1 MTQSATPITPA
12 PDDRP
17 HKPADD
23 SEEVYFEGSPLL
35 RAELGQVILFGIGG
49 VVLLALAITNLVH
62 WKYDWPWWVYLA
74 MILIAAGLTFWPMM
88 MRKTV
93 RYRITNYRID
103 LTSGVLSRNVDTV
116 ELWHV
121 EDLRLHQSLINRMVG
136 VGAITIMVHD
146 QALPKFTLRGLPQP
160 QELFKMLEQRV
171 IAVKRQRGV
180 MKVDAG

>member
-1 MTQSATPITPA
+1 MTQIAINS

-17 HKPADD
+17 HRPADD

-35 RAELGQVILFGIGG
+35 RAELGKVIVWGMGGI
-49 VVLLALAITNLVH
+49 VLLAIAIANLVKF
-62 WKYDWPWWVYLA
+62 KYEWPWWVYLA
-74 MILIAAGLTFWPMM
+74 LVLIALLITFFPLL

-103 LTSGVLSRNVDTV
+103 ITYGVLSKNTDTV

-121 EDLRLHQSLINRMVG
+121 EDLRLHQSLINRMANVG
-136 VGAITIMVHD
+136 TITITSHD
-146 QALPKFTLRGLPQP
+146 QALPKLPLHGLPKP
-160 QELFKMLEQRV
+160 QELFRMLEQRV

-180 MKVDAG
+180 MKVDPG